1 MVGLGLYCTV
11 GTLWD
16 PTLTRS
22 NMGIAMRALTAVW
35 PALALS
41 FGRVVVP
48 IHGMDDPRYGFF
60 SKGTY
65 SPGLSLVPGF
75 CADSRVAIFTFVTL
89 HHVVAFA
96 TYLLIYIPARCIY
109 SIAGFIIN
117 TAALSASH
125 FMIATTDISIGLCDG
140 LALRLLTPLRRF
152 EFWIR
157 RISLSHP
164 WER

>member
-1 MVGLGLYCTV
+1 MLCIVAVETFGRFPAGKTHLGLYLYSMVGLGLYCTV

-22 NMGIAMRALTAVW
+22 NMGIAMRALVAVW

-41 FGRVVVP
+41 FGRVVIP

-75 CADSRVAIFTFVTL
+75 CADYS
-89 HHVVAFA
+89 A
-96 TYLLIYIPARCIY
+96 TQ
-109 SIAGFIIN
+109 FE
-117 TAALSASH
+117 
-125 FMIATTDISIGLCDG
+125 DG
-140 LALRLLTPLRRF
+140 LLPFNSSARYGHFTSDFGPPSPP
-152 EFWIR
+152 IR
-157 RISLSHP
+157 RDDCRLP
-164 WER
+164 DKLG